1 MRTLSMIILLAG
13 LLGISQALS
22 AAEPAL
28 AVAQAQYRS
37 VAAQQAFDAVVE
49 AVKQSTVSAQT
60 SGRVQE
66 IAVDV
71 DDRVAKGAVLVRVMD
86 AEPRARLTRE
96 QAGLSEAQARYKEA
110 QQDFE
115 RIKGIYEKRL
125 IARVE
130 MDRASAAL
138 DAAKARLEAAQAR
151 VTESRQQF
159 DYAVVKAP
167 YNGIVVKRHVEVG
180 ETAQA
185 GQPLLTLLALDRL
198 RVSIEVPQSF
208 IKTVRA
214 QGRVQIML
222 PAQNGASPRTV
233 EAAHLTVF
241 PYADPVTNTVKVRA
255 DLPEGVQGVYPGMF
269 LKASFAG
276 DEEKTLLVPQ
286 AAVVQRSEMT
296 GVYVVSKDGRVAL
309 RQIRMGQRYA
319 DGMIEVLAGL
329 DAGENVALDPI
340 RTTMNLKQQRAAKP

>member
-1 MRTLSMIILLAG
+1 MILLLAG
-13 LLGISQALS
+13 LLGVSQAPS

-28 AVAQAQYRS
+28 VVAQAQYRS

-66 IAVDV
+66 IAADV
-71 DDRVAKGAVLVRVMD
+71 DDHVVKGMVLVRVMD
-86 AEPRARLTRE
+86 NEPRARLTRE

-208 IKTVRA
+208 IKTVRT
-214 QGRVQIML
+214 QGRVHILL
-222 PAQNGASPRTV
+222 PAQNGASPRMV

-269 LKASFAG
+269 LKASFVG

-296 GVYVVSKDGRVAL
+296 GVYVVSKDGRVSL
-309 RQIRMGQRYA
+309 RQIRMGQHYA
-319 DGMIEVLAGL
+319 NGMIEVLAGL

-340 RTTMNLKQQRAAKP
+340 RAMVNLKQQRAAKP